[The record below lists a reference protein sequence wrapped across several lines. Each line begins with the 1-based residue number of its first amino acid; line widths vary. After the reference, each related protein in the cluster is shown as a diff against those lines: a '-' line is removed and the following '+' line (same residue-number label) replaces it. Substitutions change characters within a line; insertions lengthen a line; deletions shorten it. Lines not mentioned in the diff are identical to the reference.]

1 MNAQKIALLT
11 DTGTNTPASFIA
23 EHDIRV
29 APLQITY
36 SDGTSYRSGIDITPA
51 QLIERFK
58 DEIPKTSLPTPQYIR
73 DLFEQAR
80 ADGYERAVFVTLSS
94 GLSATNQTV
103 KLVASQMENFPV
115 VVVDSL
121 SIGVAAGM
129 VVIAAAEMIEAGVPF
144 RSLQRKLD
152 DLAATTRVYFS
163 TKTLEYLRKGGR
175 ISEPVYR
182 LGSMLNIKPVIMCN
196 ETGHYVVAR
205 KARGWERSLE
215 TEVRLA
221 QEHAQKFKKVLENLA
236 NSQNAQLQGEAML
249 FQSQI
254 DTLID
259 ILQTDDAEAYQLRG
273 TLRMKRGNKTG
284 ALDDMRKALD
294 LNPDLLTHLSG
305 EFQSG
310 KSNC

>member
-36 SDGTSYRSGIDITPA
+36 SDGTSYRSGIDITAA

-144 RSLQRKLD
+144 HCLQRKLD
-152 DLAATTRVYFS
+152 ALAATTRVYFS

-196 ETGHYVVAR
+196 ESGHYVVAR

-221 QEHAQKFKKVLENLA
+221 QEHAQKFKKVRLAICCSDADDYFDMLEERLRA
-236 NSQNAQLQGEAML
+236 AM
-249 FQSQI
+249 
-254 DTLID
+254 
-259 ILQTDDAEAYQLRG
+259 AEVGVEIESFVYS
-273 TLRMKRGNKTG
+273 
-284 ALDDMRKALD
+284 DVS
-294 LNPDLLTHLSG
+294 PDLLVHTGPDLVG
-305 EFQSG
+305 IGVQG
-310 KSNC
+310 VA

>member
-221 QEHAQKFKKVLENLA
+221 QEHAQKFKKVRLAICCSDADDYFDMLEERLRA
-236 NSQNAQLQGEAML
+236 AM
-249 FQSQI
+249 
-254 DTLID
+254 
-259 ILQTDDAEAYQLRG
+259 AEVGVEIESFVYS
-273 TLRMKRGNKTG
+273 
-284 ALDDMRKALD
+284 DVS
-294 LNPDLLTHLSG
+294 PDLLVHTGPDLVG
-305 EFQSG
+305 IGVQG
-310 KSNC
+310 VA

>member
-36 SDGTSYRSGIDITPA
+36 SDGTSYRSGIDITAA

-144 RSLQRKLD
+144 HCLQRKLD
-152 DLAATTRVYFS
+152 ALAATTRVYFS

-182 LGSMLNIKPVIMCN
+182 LGSMLNIKPVIMCD
-196 ETGHYVVAR
+196 EGGYYVVAR
-205 KARGWERSLE
+205 KTRGWEKSLDA
-215 TEVRLA
+215 EVNLAVDHAVKLGVPVRIAVCCSKGNDHFYELEEKLRQRLA
-221 QEHAQKFKKVLENLA
+221 KNNIPVVTPAIYSDV
-236 NSQNAQLQGEAML
+236 S
-249 FQSQI
+249 
-254 DTLID
+254 
-259 ILQTDDAEAYQLRG
+259 
-273 TLRMKRGNKTG
+273 
-284 ALDDMRKALD
+284 
-294 LNPDLLTHLSG
+294 PDLLVHTGPDLVG
-305 EFQSG
+305 IGIQPYW
-310 KSNC
+310 NN

>member
-36 SDGTSYRSGIDITPA
+36 SDGTSYRSGIDITAA

-152 DLAATTRVYFS
+152 DLAATTR
-163 TKTLEYLRKGGR
+163 
-175 ISEPVYR
+175 EPVYR

-221 QEHAQKFKKVLENLA
+221 QEHAQKFKKVRLAICCSDADDYFDMLEERLRA
-236 NSQNAQLQGEAML
+236 AM
-249 FQSQI
+249 
-254 DTLID
+254 
-259 ILQTDDAEAYQLRG
+259 AEVGVEIESFVYS
-273 TLRMKRGNKTG
+273 
-284 ALDDMRKALD
+284 DVS
-294 LNPDLLTHLSG
+294 PDLLVHTGPDLVG
-305 EFQSG
+305 IGVQG
-310 KSNC
+310 VA